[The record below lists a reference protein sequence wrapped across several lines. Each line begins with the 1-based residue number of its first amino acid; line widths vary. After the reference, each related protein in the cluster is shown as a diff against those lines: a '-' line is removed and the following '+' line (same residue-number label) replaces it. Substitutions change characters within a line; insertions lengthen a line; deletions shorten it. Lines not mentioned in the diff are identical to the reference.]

1 MKISRKQSI
10 YITTVL
16 LALLVGF
23 ALAVWLFHAKDQVDI
38 TSFTVAVLSGV
49 ISLVALFIALQ
60 TYISIDSVN
69 NITKMEGNI
78 LDNEYYV
85 TSIPEFIETYPQTDE
100 RELREAVL
108 REMKL
113 KLKAHSRTTVDFAD
127 TLQSMIDVLVLFPA
141 MGLKIDSA
149 PAVRALIADMKAKAE
164 DFQAVSKGNSIQIQ
178 QAVRLF
184 EGVWEYQEITTSES
198 DSQEQYL
205 AENNGLLKVR
215 GPLLRNPVSAT
226 VYYNYLGLYYRKR
239 AISLLGADKA
249 DVASL
254 SAWKDAASSLVPADR
269 ERLERY
275 FGLSAEA
282 FAKALE
288 CSKDDPMWLGYI
300 LFNQARLIFVRAL
313 VFGESLDDGLELMR
327 KAIAARTTLNELIRD
342 VVGKAPDKMS
352 VIQLHYLYQEE
363 YARQLY
369 VNYCKVA
376 VKDATYRGAKV
387 GSAAEYEQMV
397 ADFVAPLSEGN
408 RKFFAKLRDVAAGSE

>member
-16 LALLVGF
+16 SALLLGF
-23 ALAVWLFHAKDQVDI
+23 ALAVWLFHTKDQVDI
-38 TSFTVAVLSGV
+38 TSFTVAVLPGW
-49 ISLVALFIALQ
+49 ISLVSLFIALQ

-85 TSIPEFIETYPQTDE
+85 TSIPEFIESYPQTDE

-149 PAVRALIADMKAKAE
+149 PSVRALIADMKAKAE

-198 DSQEQYL
+198 DSQDQQV

-239 AISLLGADKA
+239 AVLLLGEDKA

-254 SAWKDAASSLVPADR
+254 IAWKDAASSLVPADR

-327 KAIAARTTLNELIRD
+327 KAIDARTTLNELIRD

-387 GSAAEYEQMV
+387 DSAEEYEQMV
-397 ADFVAPLSEGN
+397 AEFVAPLSEGN
-408 RKFFAKLRDVAAGSE
+408 RNFFAKLRGVAAGSE